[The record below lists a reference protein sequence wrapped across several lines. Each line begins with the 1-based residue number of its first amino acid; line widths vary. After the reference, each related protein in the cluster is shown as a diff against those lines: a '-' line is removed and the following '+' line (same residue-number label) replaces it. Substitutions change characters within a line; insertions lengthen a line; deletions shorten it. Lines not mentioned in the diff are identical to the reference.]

1 MVFSIKT
8 MAYRISIVSPF
19 LLNACRILRRKV
31 QPPFT
36 GKNVEYQNF
45 CDTRVKK
52 HKRKKLDGVDR
63 LMMYSVS
70 QFQT

>member
-1 MVFSIKT
+1 MFFSIKT

-19 LLNACRILRRKV
+19 LLNASRILRRKF
-31 QPPFT
+31 QPHFS

-45 CDTRVKK
+45 YDTRVKK
-52 HKRKKLDGVDR
+52 YKIKNLDDVDR
-63 LMMYSVS
+63 LVIYSVS

>member
-8 MAYRISIVSPF
+8 IAYRISIVSPF
-19 LLNACRILRRKV
+19 LLNACRIVRRKF
-31 QPPFT
+31 QPPFS

-45 CDTRVKK
+45 CDTCVKK
-52 HKRKKLDGVDR
+52 YKIKNLDGVDI
-63 LMMYSVS
+63 LMIYSVS